1 MGVATDSDPAP
12 AAGAGHLRVIH
23 HGSELV
29 RVDLPARE
37 FFIGRKPGN
46 DLRIDSLAV
55 SGQHARL
62 QPLGSELLLEDLGS
76 RNGTW
81 VEGKKIQ
88 QCRLKP
94 GEVFRIARYHFLYGA
109 SRLEHTP
116 PWPCVGQ
123 GVSSRQGLVP
133 QLRMGTNNGQTRTIP
148 LVREVTR
155 LGKAGHTVIALIDQ
169 GWRVLL
175 RHESGAPPKIN
186 GVFPNAPLVPLH
198 DRDRVVIDTVEFVFL
213 YAPPP
218 AS

>member
-29 RVDLPARE
+29 RVDLPDRE

-62 QPLGSELLLEDLGS
+62 QPMGGELLVEDLGS
-76 RNGTW
+76 RNGVW
-81 VEGKKIQ
+81 IDGKRIQ
-88 QCRLKP
+88 QYRLKP
-94 GEVFRIARYHFLYGA
+94 GEVFRIARYRFLYGA
-109 SRLEHTP
+109 SRLERTP
-116 PWPCVGQ
+116 PWPCVDQ
-123 GVSSRQGLVP
+123 GVASRHGLVP
-133 QLRMGTNNGQTRTIP
+133 QLRLGTHDGQTRTIP
-148 LVREVTR
+148 LLREITR
-155 LGKAGHTVIALIDQ
+155 LGKMGHTVIALIDQ

-175 RHESGAPPKIN
+175 RHESGQPPKIN
-186 GVFPNAPLVPLH
+186 GVFPNVPLVPLR

-213 YAPPP
+213 YAPPS